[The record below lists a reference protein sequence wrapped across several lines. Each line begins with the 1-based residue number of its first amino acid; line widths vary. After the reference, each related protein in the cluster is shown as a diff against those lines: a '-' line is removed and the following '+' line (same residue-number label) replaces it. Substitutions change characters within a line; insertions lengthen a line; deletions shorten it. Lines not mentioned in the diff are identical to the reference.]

1 MLLLNIN
8 IAYEINEKKIQ
19 EFFTDSLTSEVGL
32 NFDLQETIRVL
43 NEKLELKNRK
53 LEDLQEKLDKF
64 EDLKI
69 KVRLFIKGQ
78 LTLSKPWPNL
88 VTPYTNLLQ
97 TVRH

>member
-8 IAYEINEKKIQ
+8 IAYEINEKKFQ

-43 NEKLELKNRK
+43 NEKLEHKNRK

-69 KVRLFIKGQ
+69 KVRLYIKV
-78 LTLSKPWPNL
+78 S
-88 VTPYTNLLQ
+88 
-97 TVRH
+97 

>member
-1 MLLLNIN
+1 MSHCISKLI
-8 IAYEINEKKIQ
+8 KKLYIFQ

-69 KVRLFIKGQ
+69 KVRLHNI
-78 LTLSKPWPNL
+78 LS
-88 VTPYTNLLQ
+88 
-97 TVRH
+97 

>member
-69 KVRLFIKGQ
+69 KVRLYIKV
-78 LTLSKPWPNL
+78 S
-88 VTPYTNLLQ
+88 
-97 TVRH
+97 